1 MKDPRDSLVAL
12 GLNFTDERSCKHLSD
27 TFMLHGP
34 GAVSC
39 VAVRVMFSESLL
51 DDFVCT

>member
-34 GAVSC
+34 WCGQLCGSPCHVL
-39 VAVRVMFSESLL
+39 RESIG
-51 DDFVCT
+51 